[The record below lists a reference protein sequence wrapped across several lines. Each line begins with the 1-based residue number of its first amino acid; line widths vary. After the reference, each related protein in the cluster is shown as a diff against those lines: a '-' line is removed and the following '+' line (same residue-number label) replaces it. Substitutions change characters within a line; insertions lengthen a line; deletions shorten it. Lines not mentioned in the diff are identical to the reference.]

1 MRMVSPLLLEINT
14 IVSVYEARRPLS
26 HRRPMDSREP
36 TQLGNMST
44 LRASAGKDGKFSCPE
59 CVETAMLPS
68 GSMARTGWD
77 VGWTSRMA
85 WASLRAM
92 KLPVLPVSAFAK
104 TGEIGGLRRTLVNLG
119 GKTLA
124 TEGAL
129 SLPTPTHPAGSPPNW
144 LAKVKNETDD

>member
-1 MRMVSPLLLEINT
+1 
-14 IVSVYEARRPLS
+14 
-26 HRRPMDSREP
+26 MDSREP

-44 LRASAGKDGKFSCPE
+44 FRASAGKDGRFRCPE

-77 VGWTSRMA
+77 VGWTSMMA

-104 TGEIGGLRRTLVNLG
+104 TGGVGGLRRTLVNLG
-119 GKTLA
+119 EKTLA
-124 TEGAL
+124 TKGAL
-129 SLPTPTHPAGSPPNW
+129 SLPTPPRQAGSPPSW
-144 LAKVKNETDD
+144 FEKVALLS